1 MPYFRITIFLHHKR
15 PAQGIKYCTNSN
27 IDAVTNIV
35 RAKAIK
41 YYGNDV
47 LDIEVA
53 MLSNKSSAV
62 KKLQQ
67 KQMKAREDKLFPD
80 SIKDVK
86 VARGRKEGHGLM
98 PTLEQR
104 NEKKE

>member
-1 MPYFRITIFLHHKR
+1 M
-15 PAQGIKYCTNSN
+15 
-27 IDAVTNIV
+27 TNIV
-35 RAKAIK
+35 RVKAIK

-62 KKLQQ
+62 KRFQE
-67 KQMKAREDKLFPD
+67 KQFKATEDKKLFPD
-80 SIKDVK
+80 AIKVGH
-86 VARGRKEGHGLM
+86 VRGRKESHGAAVM

-104 NEKKE
+104 KEKKE